1 MLDQQIYGA
10 SLTAPADAVA
20 MRRGFFRTR
29 RRSMSNDPVVIV
41 AARRSPIGSFQGS
54 LSALAAPD
62 IAATVNRA
70 VLADSGVAA
79 TDIDEVIYGC
89 VLPAGLGQ
97 APARQAARGA
107 GIPDHVG
114 ATTINKM
121 CGSGMKSVML
131 GHDMLLAGSAGIILA
146 GGMESMSNAP
156 YILPKA
162 RSGYRMGHGKVM
174 DHMFLDGLE
183 NKDDGRLMGEFA
195 EDTADKYG
203 FTREQQDA
211 FSIESVRRA
220 LAATE
225 SGAFAA
231 EIVPVEVKSRR
242 GSSVVDQDE
251 EPFRC
256 DIDKIPTMRAAFRR
270 DGGTVTAASSSS
282 ISDGAAALLLM
293 RASEAKRREV
303 APLATILGH
312 AGFAQQPE
320 WFTTAPVFA
329 IKTLLDRLDW
339 TPSDVDLYEVNEAFA
354 VVAMAAITD
363 LQLDPATVNVNG
375 GACALG
381 HPVGATGA
389 RILVTLINALKA
401 RDMKRGVAGLCIG
414 GGEATALAIELA

>member
-1 MLDQQIYGA
+1 
-10 SLTAPADAVA
+10 
-20 MRRGFFRTR
+20 
-29 RRSMSNDPVVIV
+29 MSNDPVVIV

-270 DGGTVTAASSSS
+270 DGGTVTAGNSSQ
-282 ISDGAAALLLM
+282 
-293 RASEAKRREV
+293 R
-303 APLATILGH
+303 
-312 AGFAQQPE
+312 
-320 WFTTAPVFA
+320 
-329 IKTLLDRLDW
+329 
-339 TPSDVDLYEVNEAFA
+339 PS
-354 VVAMAAITD
+354 
-363 LQLDPATVNVNG
+363 
-375 GACALG
+375 
-381 HPVGATGA
+381 A
-389 RILVTLINALKA
+389 RIFSA
-401 RDMKRGVAGLCIG
+401 RKVGRVN
-414 GGEATALAIELA
+414 